1 MIDSHTHLGLC
12 DGDAADVVATAREA
26 GVTRILTVGI
36 DEDSSREAI
45 GLAGRFE
52 GVRAAVGRH
61 PNSAAGFDDAAAA
74 SLLELAADPLCAAVG
89 ETGIDLYRE
98 QAPQA
103 DQERAF
109 RAHAEIAR
117 QVGKPLVIHSRGAD
131 EQTLALL
138 HELAGGLRVI
148 LHCFSM
154 PDRLDECLGA
164 GWTVSFAGNVTY
176 PSAGDLARAAARVP
190 AGSLLVETDA
200 PYLAPQAHRGEP
212 NRPALVVETARFL
225 ADLRGEGYEEL
236 EAGVEA
242 TAGELFGW

>member
-1 MIDSHTHLGLC
+1 MIDSHTHLALC
-12 DGDAADVVATAREA
+12 DGDAADLVAEARRA

-45 GLAGRFE
+45 GLAGRLE

-61 PNSAAGFDDAAAA
+61 PNSATGFDDGAAA

-98 QAPQA
+98 GAPQA

-176 PSAGDLARAAARVP
+176 PSAGDIARAAARVP
-190 AGSLLVETDA
+190 AGRLLVETDA
-200 PYLAPQAHRGEP
+200 PYLAPQAQRGKP

-225 ADLRGEGYEEL
+225 AELRGESYEEL

-242 TAGELFGW
+242 GAGELFGW